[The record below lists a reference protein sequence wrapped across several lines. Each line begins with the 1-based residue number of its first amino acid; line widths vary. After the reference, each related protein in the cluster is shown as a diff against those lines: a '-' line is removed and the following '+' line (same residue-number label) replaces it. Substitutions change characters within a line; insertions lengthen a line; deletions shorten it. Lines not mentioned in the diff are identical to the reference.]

1 MPGVQDWC
9 MIPKEEPPDYQEGY
23 SNGGVS
29 HFSFKKDS
37 FNQDSFNRIV

>member
-1 MPGVQDWC
+1 MPGVQDWR

-29 HFSFKKDS
+29 PSTHDT
-37 FNQDSFNRIV
+37 FNF

>member
-1 MPGVQDWC
+1 MTGVQDWR

-29 HFSFKKDS
+29 HFSLRKTVF
-37 FNQDSFNRIV
+37 QDSFNRIV